1 MKDPYQEMMA
11 EIMGYMLFLACFFI
25 ALVVSG
31 CAPVVAPNLK
41 LPETK
46 ACPIPKL
53 PPIPDDVIL
62 DISGDKITANA
73 GGQTVLRGYVACR
86 SAGALAR

>member
-1 MKDPYQEMMA
+1 MKDALAEM
-11 EIMGYMLFLACFFI
+11 IGVMLWITCVIVALAMLPACSPKLADI
-25 ALVVSG
+25 SVA
-31 CAPVVAPNLK
+31 APPPQKCL
-41 LPETK
+41 
-46 ACPIPKL
+46 IPRL